1 MRDPRTYQ
9 PNRLPDF
16 WDLIQQSEPPPGAA
30 PAMASAAAPPPTVGS
45 RIADLAGG
53 IGSAVAAPVRA
64 LGAPFRALGQAYDT
78 EMTARSLKNEGAR
91 LANERAAQE
100 ARLADAQFPAQES
113 IAAAQARQQAELT
126 QRIAQAQDPTLRE
139 SLIRGAA
146 TGEYRPFH
154 VEPGPAEL
162 AAYQQVLGM
171 QTEEARQRLI
181 GQREQQQA
189 RLDASLTRQTTTE
202 RLAGELELEK
212 SKRALGPETAGI
224 NDVRAIRSEFEGLPQ
239 VKNFAEV
246 RQAYKIIQALPAT
259 KAGDLTLLVK
269 YMKLI
274 DPSSSV
280 REGELATADK
290 AGGVPAWLI
299 AQYNT
304 LRESGG
310 RLAPTIRDD
319 FVQRAGDLYG
329 SYLGTQRNLE
339 GQYSEIARRRGIDP
353 RDVVTDFVGKDEA
366 PAAPRK
372 MIGGHEYEKAEGG
385 WKLVQ

>member
-1 MRDPRTYQ
+1 MRNPRTYQ
-9 PNRLPDF
+9 SDRLPSF
-16 WDLIQQSEPPPGAA
+16 WDLIQQPEEAPPAAA
-30 PAMASAAAPPPTVGS
+30 PAMAAAAAPEPTAGS
-45 RIADLAGG
+45 RIAGALT
-53 IGSAVAAPVRA
+53 APFRA
-64 LGAPFRALGQAYDT
+64 LGAPVRALGQAYDT
-78 EMTARSLKNEGAR
+78 EMQARGLRNEAAR

-100 ARLADAQFPAQES
+100 ARLSDAQFPAQS
-113 IAAAQARQQAELT
+113 AVAAAQARQQAEIT
-126 QRIAQAQDPTLRE
+126 QRLAQTQDPDLRE
-139 SLIRGAA
+139 ALIRGAA

-154 VEPGPAEL
+154 VERGPAEL
-162 AAYQQVLGM
+162 AAYKQVLDID
-171 QTEEARQRLI
+171 ENAARIRLESRERQRQL
-181 GQREQQQA
+181 QLEATLNRESTSQ
-189 RLDASLTRQTTTE
+189 

-212 SKRALGPETAGI
+212 GKRALGPEPAGV
-224 NDVRAIRSEFEGLPQ
+224 NDVRAIRSEFESLPQ

-274 DPSSSV
+274 DPASSV

-319 FVQRAGDLYG
+319 FVKRAGDLYG
-329 SYLGTQRNLE
+329 SYLGTHRGLE
-339 GQYSEIARRRGIDP
+339 GQYTEIARRRGIDP
-353 RDVVTDFVGKDEA
+353 RDVVTDFVGKEEG
-366 PAAPRK
+366 PPPGPTPEGAA
-372 MIGGHEYEKAEGG
+372 AELARRRAAGAR
-385 WKLVQ
+385 